1 MISRGVTCDA
11 DNLATSVLQ
20 HKHPHELL
28 DSVVKERLV
37 KSVSSQPRRAFYSVL
52 CICQAVIFR
61 SFQSFLCNFNHLR
74 FVRLGVSRQREANS
88 TALQP
93 AVNHLFHRCR
103 FRHLNRSPSSLLTSS
118 NSLIIKEFSVS
129 SAPEVGRIIERFR
142 GASTPI
148 LELAASFNLQA
159 ARGGDTLLLAAYNLK
174 LATAR

>member
-1 MISRGVTCDA
+1 MISRGATCDA

-37 KSVSSQPRRAFYSVL
+37 KSFSSQPRRAFYSVL

-74 FVRLGVSRQREANS
+74 FVRLGISRQREAIS

-129 SAPEVGRIIERFR
+129 SAPEVGRIIDRSW
-142 GASTPI
+142 GASTVKLKFPWKSWNSRKI
-148 LELAASFNLQA
+148 SQF
-159 ARGGDTLLLAAYNLK
+159 LLFI
-174 LATAR
+174 

>member
-28 DSVVKERLV
+28 DSVVKERWV

-52 CICQAVIFR
+52 CVCQAVIFR

-103 FRHLNRSPSSLLTSS
+103 FRHLNRSPSSLLTSY

-142 GASTPI
+142 GASSTYLDFIPN
-148 LELAASFNLQA
+148 S
-159 ARGGDTLLLAAYNLK
+159 K
-174 LATAR
+174 